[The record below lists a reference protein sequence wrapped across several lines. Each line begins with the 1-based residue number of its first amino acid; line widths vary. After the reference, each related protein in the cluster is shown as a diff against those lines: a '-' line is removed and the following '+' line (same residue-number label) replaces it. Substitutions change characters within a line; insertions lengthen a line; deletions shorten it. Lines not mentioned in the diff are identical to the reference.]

1 VITVPQRI
9 VERFA
14 LAVCPPGVRDGKR
27 LDGVLREFGEMTD
40 VLQPAARRALA
51 AAFVAIDQGARL
63 APRSRGRRLVRLG
76 DAAASAYLGALL
88 ARSGMAERL
97 KSLVV
102 MCYYE
107 LPEVKAEIGYDPDPY
122 IAFVS
127 ERRLERYGDEIKA
140 AESR

>member
-1 VITVPQRI
+1 VLQGI

-14 LAVCPPGVRDGKR
+14 LVVCPPGIRDGKR
-27 LDGVLREFGEMTD
+27 LDSVLREFAEMSD
-40 VLQPAARRALA
+40 VLPPAARRALTT
-51 AAFVAIDQGARL
+51 AFVAIDQGARL
-63 APRSRGRRLVRLG
+63 YPRSHGRRLSRLG
-76 DAAASAYLGALL
+76 DADADAYLGALL
-88 ARSGMAERL
+88 ARSGMAARL

-127 ERRLERYGDEIKA
+127 ERRLERYGDEIRA

>member
-1 VITVPQRI
+1 VITVLQGI

-14 LAVCPPGVRDGKR
+14 LVVCPPGVRDGKR

-76 DAAASAYLGALL
+76 DAAAGAYLGALL

>member
-1 VITVPQRI
+1 VITVLQGI

-14 LAVCPPGVRDGKR
+14 LVVCPPGIREGKR
-27 LDGVLREFGEMTD
+27 LDGVLREFEEMTG
-40 VLQPAARRALA
+40 VLPPATRRALG

-63 APRSRGRRLVRLG
+63 YPRSHGRRLARLG
-76 DAAASAYLGALL
+76 DADAYIDALL
-88 ARSGMAERL
+88 ARSGMAARL

-127 ERRLERYGDEIKA
+127 ARRLERYGDEIRA
-140 AESR
+140 AEPR